1 VFPMVL
7 RCSCFPLLLLILIIS
22 HFPERHFAL
31 RCLTSVSCLF
41 FFPLNFSLT
50 RGLLVSRTCSV
61 DFIDFSISV
70 RHGKRPRVMTGETR
84 ALIS

>member
-31 RCLTSVSCLF
+31 RCLTSVSCF